1 MAEEGESGGG
11 GGEDPRIEML
21 QQYCLKT
28 MKQVS
33 EIVFSRTHIF
43 NVCFKV
49 AGKSLSGG

>member
-1 MAEEGESGGG
+1 MAEEGEAGGG

-33 EIVFSRTHIF
+33 ELVFSKTIF
-43 NVCFKV
+43 SHNFT
-49 AGKSLSGG
+49 L